1 MRPRSP
7 SPQPVVRCR
16 GAHSGWLFGAP
27 MDADDDDASRSGRDS
42 PLRINLGGFGDP
54 AETLDFVIPLAR
66 AIEKSGK
73 LAAAINYK
81 LTAGQPLLFVD
92 NTLDKHTARALKSHL
107 QLCSDKLINS
117 LMKVDMAGLVD
128 EYILLGVVKD
138 TEKEDA
144 EKAILRCVRC
154 QAYFCPKNYEKGHC
168 EKECGVRECDASGRC
183 LRCGCVS
190 GCCGNCVIY
199 GVHKAARS
207 RSPRRS
213 RSRSPR
219 S

>member
-1 MRPRSP
+1 MWPRSS
-7 SPQPVVRCR
+7 SPQPGVRCR

-54 AETLDFVIPLAR
+54 AETLDFAIPLAR

-117 LMKVDMAGLVD
+117 LMKVDKAGLVD

-144 EKAILRCVRC
+144 EKASFRVKCVRC
-154 QAYFCPKNYEKGHC
+154 KAYFCPNNYV
-168 EKECGVRECDASGRC
+168 KECGVRECDASGRC
-183 LRCGCVS
+183 LRCGIGS
-190 GCCGNCVIY
+190 GCSYKCVIY